1 MLGSPGLPKNEGEA
15 ERRKISQFP
24 PFLASLNSAFPAV
37 FLSLQCHYFFPE
49 NNWNGETWIVS
60 CLWKNSG
67 FFFGFSGLEATKTG
81 KKGIFFCLLP
91 QFSGQIPSRKNSPKI
106 FRWKNDGR
114 GEEINGIKRFLLGNS
129 VEKNGNLLQEPPLSA
144 GGNPAEA
151 ELWEHFLWENI
162 PENLSENLGI

>member
-1 MLGSPGLPKNEGEA
+1 MEKF
-15 ERRKISQFP
+15 RF
-24 PFLASLNSAFPAV
+24 
-37 FLSLQCHYFFPE
+37 
-49 NNWNGETWIVS
+49 
-60 CLWKNSG
+60 

-106 FRWKNDGR
+106 FRRKNDGR

-129 VEKNGNLLQEPPLSA
+129 VETNGNLLQEPPLSA